1 MAGMKQ
7 QRRLQSAFLFSE
19 AGLASACLI
28 APHNAAEHPALQ
40 RECRGLCLG
49 SSVTLERER
58 ERVCV
63 CVLGFLERPH
73 IALGNPPW
81 VCALV
86 FLPCVCVD
94 VLLCPTRVPRALSLG
109 RTLSTYMSCRRPIY
123 MHMTCY
129 RRPICS
135 T

>member
-58 ERVCV
+58 ESVCV
-63 CVLGFLERPH
+63 CWGSWSGRILRSATPLG
-73 IALGNPPW
+73 
-81 VCALV
+81 C
-86 FLPCVCVD
+86 
-94 VLLCPTRVPRALSLG
+94 VLLCFYRVC
-109 RTLSTYMSCRRPIY
+109 LSTCFCARGHYSRVECHTSPLF
-123 MHMTCY
+123 
-129 RRPICS
+129 S
-135 T
+135 F

>member
-49 SSVTLERER
+49 SSVTLEREER
-58 ERVCV
+58 ECV
-63 CVLGFLERPH
+63 CVGVPGAAAYCARQPPLG
-73 IALGNPPW
+73 
-81 VCALV
+81 VCSCV
-86 FLPCVCVD
+86 FTVC
-94 VLLCPTRVPRALSLG
+94 
-109 RTLSTYMSCRRPIY
+109 LSTCFCARGHSRVECHTSPLF
-123 MHMTCY
+123 
-129 RRPICS
+129 S
-135 T
+135 F

>member
-63 CVLGFLERPH
+63 CVGVPGAAAYCARQPPLG
-73 IALGNPPW
+73 
-81 VCALV
+81 VCSCV
-86 FLPCVCVD
+86 FTVC
-94 VLLCPTRVPRALSLG
+94 
-109 RTLSTYMSCRRPIY
+109 LSTCFCARGHYSRVECHTSPLF
-123 MHMTCY
+123 
-129 RRPICS
+129 S
-135 T
+135 F

>member
-63 CVLGFLERPH
+63 CWGSWSGRILRSATPLGCVLLCFYR
-73 IALGNPPW
+73 
-81 VCALV
+81 V
-86 FLPCVCVD
+86 FVD
-94 VLLCPTRVPRALSLG
+94 VLLCQRPLLESRVPHLPPLFLLITDLSCVI
-109 RTLSTYMSCRRPIY
+109 TNHNVLSVFIM
-123 MHMTCY
+123 
-129 RRPICS
+129 
-135 T
+135 